1 MILLSKVTLTTLTI
15 QQIYHT
21 VYSTYE
27 CVQRRILHPPF
38 DQDII
43 RTQVHGHHRSQS
55 IHGVM
60 RVFAPCSMIMVDV
73 TA

>member
-1 MILLSKVTLTTLTI
+1 MILLSKVTLSTLTI

-21 VYSTYE
+21 VE

-43 RTQVHGHHRSQS
+43 RTKVHGHHRSQS

-60 RVFAPCSMIMVDV
+60 RVFALCSMIMIDV
-73 TA
+73 IA

>member
-1 MILLSKVTLTTLTI
+1 MILLSKVTLSTLTI

-21 VYSTYE
+21 VYSTCE
-27 CVQRRILHPPF
+27 CH
-38 DQDII
+38 QDII

-60 RVFAPCSMIMVDV
+60 RVFAPGSMIMVDV